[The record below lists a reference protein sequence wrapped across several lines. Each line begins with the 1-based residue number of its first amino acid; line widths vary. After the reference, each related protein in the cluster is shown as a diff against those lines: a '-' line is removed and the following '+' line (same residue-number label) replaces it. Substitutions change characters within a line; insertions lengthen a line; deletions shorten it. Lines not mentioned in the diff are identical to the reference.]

1 MACERYWWHGSKEDQ
16 QRIVESA
23 GTAVAGNGAVDQ
35 GRSPGMTGQR
45 STASCSFCRRHSV
58 GGLAQGAG
66 LRQWYDLPPP
76 ARLAG
81 HLRQLNEHSTGEGD
95 L

>member
-35 GRSPGMTGQR
+35 GRSPGDDRAALNGILFVLQTAFRGRACPR
-45 STASCSFCRRHSV
+45 SWASAV
-58 GGLAQGAG
+58 V
-66 LRQWYDLPPP
+66 
-76 ARLAG
+76 
-81 HLRQLNEHSTGEGD
+81 
-95 L
+95 